1 MSSYYV
7 KIYKWSDKQKK
18 YVSTETFNPGES
30 YLSFIPNMVNSA
42 YREKPIKKYRK
53 KGYFNPFSPNFLTW
67 ECMPGVE
74 HISYVEDIVNLDME
88 FSIYPS
94 DAFFTCIRLAEFT
107 ELEHDRFKDM
117 QHYSLYTLVIGGVEY
132 DKNMLKDKIE
142 YFNMVLTNL
151 HNKDTLEA
159 LE

>member
-1 MSSYYV
+1 
-7 KIYKWSDKQKK
+7 
-18 YVSTETFNPGES
+18 
-30 YLSFIPNMVNSA
+30 
-42 YREKPIKKYRK
+42 
-53 KGYFNPFSPNFLTW
+53 
-67 ECMPGVE
+67 
-74 HISYVEDIVNLDME
+74 
-88 FSIYPS
+88 
-94 DAFFTCIRLAEFT
+94 
-107 ELEHDRFKDM
+107 M